1 MVMTAYITTHF
12 IIQHP
17 LNKAERQ
24 ANGQRAA
31 LSAFYSH
38 ISQTRKHPRLY
49 LEASDLSNQTWF
61 PAFVTPQL
69 VTRNQWNAIDTTDP
83 YLLQLRR
90 APNIAAKCFIQ
101 TDQGCTFAT
110 CELDYCWQVLSYAT
124 SWWRPQHIFF
134 PTSTE
139 FVTHGRKP
147 ILKLSLYIFGS
158 PTQIQLR
165 TKSKSV
171 LTKRAVLRM

>member
-124 SWWRPQHIFF
+124 SWWRPRHIFF
-134 PTSTE
+134 SH
-139 FVTHGRKP
+139 VHGVCHTWSQAYTKTQP
-147 ILKLSLYIFGS
+147 LYFWVS
-158 PTQIQLR
+158 DTNTVAHEKQ
-165 TKSKSV
+165 V
-171 LTKRAVLRM
+171 CAD